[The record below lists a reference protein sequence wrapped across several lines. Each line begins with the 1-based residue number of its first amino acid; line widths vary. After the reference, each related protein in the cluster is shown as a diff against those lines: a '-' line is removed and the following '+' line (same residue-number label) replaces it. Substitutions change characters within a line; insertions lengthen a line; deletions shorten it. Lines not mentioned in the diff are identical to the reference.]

1 MTGNTAMM
9 DLLQAHPEIEVV
21 ITANDY
27 IAIGA
32 ALAAEALGREDVAIF
47 GNDGDTTGLED
58 IAAGKWD
65 ATVNTTPYLMG
76 QVALQVAMDCLEGA
90 YPGGWVETPTVIVDA
105 SNANEYLCHPENLF
119 PAPSQEY
126 ECN

>member
-1 MTGNTAMM
+1 MEIIASLPTEWNVETGNTAMM

-65 ATVNTTPYLMG
+65 ATVNTTPL
-76 QVALQVAMDCLEGA
+76 LDGA
-90 YPGGWVETPTVIVDA
+90 GCFAGGHGLPGRNLSRWLDR
-105 SNANEYLCHPENLF
+105 NADGDRRC
-119 PAPSQEY
+119 Q
-126 ECN
+126 

>member
-1 MTGNTAMM
+1 MM

-65 ATVNTTPYLMG
+65 ATVNTTP
-76 QVALQVAMDCLEGA
+76 
-90 YPGGWVETPTVIVDA
+90 T
-105 SNANEYLCHPENLF
+105 
-119 PAPSQEY
+119 
-126 ECN
+126 